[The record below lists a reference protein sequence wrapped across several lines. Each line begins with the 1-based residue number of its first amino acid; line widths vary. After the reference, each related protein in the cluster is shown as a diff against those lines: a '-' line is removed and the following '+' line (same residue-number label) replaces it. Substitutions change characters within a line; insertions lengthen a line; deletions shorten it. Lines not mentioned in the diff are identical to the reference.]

1 MKNLVVDTCV
11 VVKWFLPEVDSDR
24 ALMLRESF
32 QAGTI
37 NLLAPDLLLIEFAN
51 VLWKQRQALDLEEAE
66 SILVELRTWDLELIA
81 SDKLLDDALRLA
93 YEHQRTVYDALY
105 LALAQREGC
114 DLITAD
120 ERLYNA
126 VKNQLPW
133 VKGLHNLPL

>member
-32 QAGTI
+32 QAGAI

-51 VLWKQRQALDLEEAE
+51 VLWKQRQALDLEEAGR
-66 SILVELRTWDLELIA
+66 ILVELRTWDLDLIA

-93 YEHQRTVYDALY
+93 YEYQRTVYDALY
-105 LALAQREGC
+105 LALAQQEGC

-126 VKNQLPW
+126 VKNRLPW